1 MLATLKHWLR
11 NSIEG
16 ASSTGLG
23 FIVLSPCQSLIQSST
38 GGGFYLVNICNNI
51 IYNHVSLKWLKEF
64 LQKPFHMKQ
73 LVAMVEKYIGQKYIT
88 DAPQISRGVN

>member
-1 MLATLKHWLR
+1 MLTRMYEFEFDEDHHSDLKG
-11 NSIEG
+11 IE
-16 ASSTGLG
+16 
-23 FIVLSPCQSLIQSST
+23 
-38 GGGFYLVNICNNI
+38 
-51 IYNHVSLKWLKEF
+51 LKEF